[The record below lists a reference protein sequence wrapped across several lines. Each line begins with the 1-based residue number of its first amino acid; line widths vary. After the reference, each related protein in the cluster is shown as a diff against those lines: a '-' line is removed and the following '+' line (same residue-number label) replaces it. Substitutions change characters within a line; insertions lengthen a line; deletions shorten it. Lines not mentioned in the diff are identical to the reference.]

1 MNILTIPFRNIRR
14 KPAKTLMLLLVFT
27 LGVVSIVS
35 LVSFSRVVRHSLEQ
49 KLWAF
54 GPNILVFP
62 KTEQLRLSYGGMSA
76 GNVTMDVRFLDE
88 ATVLAGIDAIP
99 NRANVRAV
107 SPKLVSMAKIGL
119 PSAASG
125 QRTDAP
131 SETSVG
137 VVGVRWDQEKTL
149 KTYWMLHGDYPGAAD
164 QLLAGNTIATR
175 LGLKPGDRVSMFGRE
190 LLVSGVLDPT
200 GSDDDVVFFGD
211 LAFIQEQAGHPGKLN
226 FLEVAAICAGC
237 PIDDIVKQMQATI
250 PDADITAM
258 MSVVEQRMYSLDFVS
273 NLILAVSLII
283 LFIACTMVG
292 LSMMSSVNDRKR
304 EIGLLRSMGFSK
316 GQIFQ
321 IVCFEAFLLGVT
333 AGSVGYAVGFF
344 ASEKILGAL
353 KMLEGTTLSF
363 EPLHFALACCVFGL
377 VSMGSS
383 LLPAWKASRIEPSEA
398 LVSI

>member
-88 ATVLAGIDAIP
+88 AAVLAGIDAIP
-99 NRANVRAV
+99 NRANVRAI

-119 PSAASG
+119 PNAASG
-125 QRTDAP
+125 Q
-131 SETSVG
+131 ETSVG
-137 VVGVRWDQEKTL
+137 VVGVRWDREKTL
-149 KTYWMLHGDYPGAAD
+149 KTYWMLQGDYPGAAD
-164 QLLAGNTIATR
+164 QLLAGHAIATR
-175 LGLKPGDRVSMFGRE
+175 LGIKPGDSVSMFGRD
-190 LLVSGVLDPT
+190 LRVSGVLDPT

-211 LAFIQEQAGHPGKLN
+211 LSFIQEQAGHPGKLN

-237 PIDDIVKQMQATI
+237 PIDDIVKQMRATI
-250 PDADITAM
+250 PDADITAL

-333 AGSVGYAVGFF
+333 AGSVGYVIGFF

-363 EPLHFALACCVFGL
+363 EPLHFAVACGVFGL

>member
-1 MNILTIPFRNIRR
+1 MR
-14 KPAKTLMLLLVFT
+14 
-27 LGVVSIVS
+27 
-35 LVSFSRVVRHSLEQ
+35 
-49 KLWAF
+49 
-54 GPNILVFP
+54 
-62 KTEQLRLSYGGMSA
+62 
-76 GNVTMDVRFLDE
+76 
-88 ATVLAGIDAIP
+88 
-99 NRANVRAV
+99 
-107 SPKLVSMAKIGL
+107 
-119 PSAASG
+119 
-125 QRTDAP
+125 
-131 SETSVG
+131 
-137 VVGVRWDQEKTL
+137 
-149 KTYWMLHGDYPGAAD
+149 
-164 QLLAGNTIATR
+164 
-175 LGLKPGDRVSMFGRE
+175 
-190 LLVSGVLDPT
+190 
-200 GSDDDVVFFGD
+200 
-211 LAFIQEQAGHPGKLN
+211 
-226 FLEVAAICAGC
+226 
-237 PIDDIVKQMQATI
+237 ATI
-250 PDADITAM
+250 PDADITAL

-333 AGSVGYAVGFF
+333 AGSVGYVIGFF

-363 EPLHFALACCVFGL
+363 EPLHFAVACGVFGL

>member
-88 ATVLAGIDAIP
+88 AAVLAGIDAIP

-119 PSAASG
+119 PGAPSG
-125 QRTDAP
+125 Q
-131 SETSVG
+131 ETSVG
-137 VVGVRWDQEKTL
+137 VVGVRWDREKTL
-149 KTYWMLHGDYPGAAD
+149 KTYWMLQGDYPGAAD
-164 QLLAGNTIATR
+164 QLLAGNAIATR
-175 LGLKPGDRVSMFGRE
+175 LGLKAGDRVSMFGRE
-190 LLVSGVLDPT
+190 LVVSGVLDPT
-200 GSDDDVVFFGD
+200 GSDDDAVFFGD
-211 LAFIQEQAGHPGKLN
+211 LSFIQEQTGRPGKLN

-237 PIDDIVKQMQATI
+237 PIDDIVKQMRATI
-250 PDADITAM
+250 PDADITAL

-283 LFIACTMVG
+283 LFIACAMVG

-353 KMLEGTTLSF
+353 KMLEGATLSF
-363 EPLHFALACCVFGL
+363 EPLHFAVACGVFGL

>member
-88 ATVLAGIDAIP
+88 AAVLAGIDAIP

-119 PSAASG
+119 PGAPSG
-125 QRTDAP
+125 Q
-131 SETSVG
+131 ETSVG
-137 VVGVRWDQEKTL
+137 VVGVRWDREKTL
-149 KTYWMLHGDYPGAAD
+149 KTYWMLQGDYPGAAD
-164 QLLAGNTIATR
+164 QLLAGHAIATR
-175 LGLKPGDRVSMFGRE
+175 LGLKAGDRVSMFGRE
-190 LLVSGVLDPT
+190 LVVSGVLDPT
-200 GSDDDVVFFGD
+200 GSDDDAVFFGD
-211 LAFIQEQAGHPGKLN
+211 LSFIQEQTGRPGKLN

-237 PIDDIVKQMQATI
+237 PIDDIVKQMRATI
-250 PDADITAM
+250 PDADITAL

-283 LFIACTMVG
+283 LFIACAMVG

-333 AGSVGYAVGFF
+333 AGSVGYVIGFF
-344 ASEKILGAL
+344 ASERILGAL

-363 EPLHFALACCVFGL
+363 EPLHFAVACGVFGL

>member
-88 ATVLAGIDAIP
+88 AAVLAGIDAIP

-119 PSAASG
+119 PNAASR

-137 VVGVRWDQEKTL
+137 VVGVHPAWFSL
-149 KTYWMLHGDYPGAAD
+149 PAMCAAAHLHAAR
-164 QLLAGNTIATR
+164 GGR
-175 LGLKPGDRVSMFGRE
+175 LIHVFLHS
-190 LLVSGVLDPT
+190 
-200 GSDDDVVFFGD
+200 SD
-211 LAFIQEQAGHPGKLN
+211 
-226 FLEVAAICAGC
+226 
-237 PIDDIVKQMQATI
+237 
-250 PDADITAM
+250 
-258 MSVVEQRMYSLDFVS
+258 
-273 NLILAVSLII
+273 
-283 LFIACTMVG
+283 
-292 LSMMSSVNDRKR
+292 
-304 EIGLLRSMGFSK
+304 
-316 GQIFQ
+316 
-321 IVCFEAFLLGVT
+321 
-333 AGSVGYAVGFF
+333 
-344 ASEKILGAL
+344 
-353 KMLEGTTLSF
+353 
-363 EPLHFALACCVFGL
+363 
-377 VSMGSS
+377 
-383 LLPAWKASRIEPSEA
+383 LLPGCTPAVPTERAARRMLDRLARFLRWLHRRHAVAGATLASAAMDSPFPAPRPFC
-398 LVSI
+398 